1 MKLKITFIFLY
12 FIQLVSA
19 QSVLTI
25 PQIQGTNT
33 TSSYPQQAVKTTGI
47 VTAKFIGT
55 GKIGG
60 YFLQDASGD
69 GNSLTSDG
77 IFVSTTMDNVTVG
90 DKIEVTATVAEN
102 AGRTQLENI
111 QNTTTISTKN
121 PLPSTKIIY
130 NASSWSWEQY
140 EGMLL
145 EFDQTLFVTNNYSLQ
160 SYGQLT
166 LNPTRN
172 YTPTNQFLPES
183 DGYSALS
190 ISNSLSQLT
199 LDDGITTNG
208 FMPILFADA
217 SGTRRTGERI
227 NNLQA
232 VADFAGSKN
241 VLYPAKTPLFYGNPR
256 PTTPTGLGNYNLKVC
271 AFNLEI
277 YLADSYGQGYGPD
290 SEADAAK
297 QHIKLLAA
305 ILAIDADIYGVIE
318 IQVGQSALTKLVN
331 ALNLA
336 TKAGRYAFINDG
348 VTGSGTYTKAA
359 YIYRTDKIAPYLTLK
374 NNNTPSP
381 YNRKKAQAFTLKS
394 NGERFIFSIN
404 HFKAK
409 SGCSSATGAD
419 SDKGDG
425 QSCYNATRVEEAKST
440 LSFLSTNKVYYD
452 DNDVLVMGDLNA
464 YAKEDPIETLKNGGL
479 IDMHREFKADT
490 AYSYMYNG
498 EAGYLDHAL
507 ASASMAAQITGVSV
521 FHINADEPSI
531 FEYANSGYQ
540 PNMYRSSD
548 HDPVVVGISLGTYN
562 NVNFLSFED
571 KVSIKPTLV
580 ANEFTVSNAIGA
592 YIQLY
597 TVNGVLLKQQ
607 KIVQEN
613 QIVEVGSLHLAAGVY
628 LVRVLGE
635 GKVKRMM
642 ILKE

>member
-199 LDDGITTNG
+199 LDDGITTYG

>member
-121 PLPSTKIIY
+121 PLPRTKIIY

-199 LDDGITTNG
+199 LDDGITTYG

-277 YLADSYGQGYGPD
+277 YLVDSYGQGYGPD

>member
-199 LDDGITTNG
+199 LDDGITTYG

-359 YIYRTDKIAPYLTLK
+359 YIYRTDKIASYLTLK

>member
-121 PLPSTKIIY
+121 PLPRTKIIY

-199 LDDGITTNG
+199 LDDGITTYG

>member
-121 PLPSTKIIY
+121 PLPRTKIIY

-199 LDDGITTNG
+199 LDDGITTYG

-305 ILAIDADIYGVIE
+305 ILAIDADIYGIIE

-479 IDMHREFKADT
+479 IDMHREFKATCTMAKLDT
-490 AYSYMYNG
+490 
-498 EAGYLDHAL
+498 
-507 ASASMAAQITGVSV
+507 
-521 FHINADEPSI
+521 
-531 FEYANSGYQ
+531 
-540 PNMYRSSD
+540 
-548 HDPVVVGISLGTYN
+548 
-562 NVNFLSFED
+562 
-571 KVSIKPTLV
+571 
-580 ANEFTVSNAIGA
+580 
-592 YIQLY
+592 
-597 TVNGVLLKQQ
+597 
-607 KIVQEN
+607 
-613 QIVEVGSLHLAAGVY
+613 
-628 LVRVLGE
+628 
-635 GKVKRMM
+635 
-642 ILKE
+642 